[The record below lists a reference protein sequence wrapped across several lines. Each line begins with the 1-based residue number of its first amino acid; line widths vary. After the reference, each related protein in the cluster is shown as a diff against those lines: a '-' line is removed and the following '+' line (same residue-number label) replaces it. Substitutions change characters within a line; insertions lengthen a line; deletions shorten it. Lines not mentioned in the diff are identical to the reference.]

1 MIASPQGTKPLA
13 LGPAQ
18 MIPAGGSPAD
28 GFEQRPVIVTP
39 RGVDRWLAG
48 VTAGLA
54 GLGVV
59 MVFGASFF
67 LGADRLGDP
76 YLMATRQAAFLAIA
90 VLLAVVVS
98 RIPVALLRKLAYPAL
113 AAMLVLLVLVLV
125 PGIGQVRGGA
135 RRWLS
140 LGFVTF
146 EPSELL
152 KPVFVLYLAHS
163 LARKREK
170 IHSFTYGVLPHL
182 LVALVPMTLLM
193 LQPDFGAT
201 AVLALLTGAMLFV
214 GGARPGQ
221 LLALGLSGG
230 SVGFCLVF
238 FSDYRWKRVMG
249 FLDPWADPLGKGFQ
263 LVQSYLAF
271 GSGGVT
277 GVGLGHSRQKLFY
290 LPEGHTDF
298 IFALIGEEMGF
309 LGGALV
315 LLGFV
320 VLALRG
326 FRLATRARDTFTSYL
341 AFGLTFVVAMQAVLN
356 IAVVMGCL
364 PTKGMPLPL
373 LSYGGSSLV
382 TTVGMI
388 AVLLSIS
395 REVR

>member
-1 MIASPQGTKPLA
+1 MIASPHTQKPFA
-13 LGPAQ
+13 LDPTQIVGSG
-18 MIPAGGSPAD
+18 AGK
-28 GFEQRPVIVTP
+28 GFEQQPLIVTP
-39 RGVDRWLAG
+39 RGVDRWLLG
-48 VTAGLA
+48 VSAALA
-54 GLGVV
+54 SLGVV

-67 LGADRLGDP
+67 LGGERFGDP
-76 YLMATRQAAFLAIA
+76 YAMAVRQTTFLFLAVAIGVVA
-90 VLLAVVVS
+90 SRVPLSVLRS
-98 RIPVALLRKLAYPAL
+98 LAYPAL
-113 AAMLVLLVLVLV
+113 AAVILLLVFVLV

-182 LVALVPMTLLM
+182 LVALVPMFLLM

-214 GGARPGQ
+214 AGARPGQ
-221 LLALGLSGG
+221 LLTLGGLAGAA
-230 SVGFCLVF
+230 GFGLVY
-238 FSDYRWKRVMG
+238 FSDYRWKRVMA
-249 FLDPWADPLGKGFQ
+249 FVDPWDDPLGKGFQ
-263 LVQSYLAF
+263 LVQSFLAF

-277 GVGLGHSRQKLFY
+277 GVGLGHSKQKLFY

-309 LGGALV
+309 IGGALV
-315 LLGFV
+315 LVAFV
-320 VLALRG
+320 VLAFRG
-326 FRLATRARDTFTSYL
+326 FRLATRVSDVFTSYL
-341 AFGLTFVVAMQAVLN
+341 AFGLTFVVVMQAALN

-382 TTVGMI
+382 TTIGMI
-388 AVLLSIS
+388 AILLGIS

>member
-1 MIASPQGTKPLA
+1 MIGSPHDRKPLA
-13 LGPAQ
+13 LGTASAVSVPG
-18 MIPAGGSPAD
+18 IAGA
-28 GFEQRPVIVTP
+28 FQQQPVMVAS
-39 RGVDRWLAG
+39 RGVDRWL
-48 VTAGLA
+48 
-54 GLGVV
+54 LGVSAALALLGLV

-67 LGADRLGDP
+67 LGGERFGDP
-76 YLMATRQAAFLAIA
+76 YAMAMRQTTFLLFA
-90 VLLAVVVS
+90 VGIGVVAS
-98 RIPVALLRKLAYPAL
+98 RVPLPVLRRLAYPAL
-113 AAMLVLLVLVLV
+113 GVVLLLLVCVLI

-182 LVALVPMTLLM
+182 IVALVPMMLLM

-214 GGARPGQ
+214 AGARPGQ
-221 LLALGLSGG
+221 LLALGLGAASA
-230 SVGFCLVF
+230 GFVAIYW
-238 FSDYRWKRVMG
+238 SPYRWKRVMG
-249 FLDPWADPLGKGFQ
+249 FLDPWDDPLGKGFQ
-263 LVQSYLAF
+263 LVQSFLAF

-320 VLALRG
+320 ILAVRG
-326 FRLATRARDTFTSYL
+326 FRLATRAHDAFTSYV
-341 AFGLTFVVAMQAVLN
+341 AFGLTFVVVMQAALN
-356 IAVVMGCL
+356 VAVVMGCL

-382 TTVGMI
+382 TTIGMI
-388 AVLLSIS
+388 AILLGIS

>member
-1 MIASPQGTKPLA
+1 MIGSPHDRKPLA
-13 LGPAQ
+13 LGAASAVS
-18 MIPAGGSPAD
+18 PAGIAGA
-28 GFEQRPVIVTP
+28 FQQQPVMVTS
-39 RGVDRWLAG
+39 RGVDRWL
-48 VTAGLA
+48 
-54 GLGVV
+54 LGVSAALALLGLV

-67 LGADRLGDP
+67 LGGERFGDP
-76 YLMATRQAAFLAIA
+76 YAMAMRQTTFL
-90 VLLAVVVS
+90 LLAVGIGVVAS
-98 RIPVALLRKLAYPAL
+98 RVPLPVLRRLAYPAL
-113 AAMLVLLVLVLV
+113 GVVLLMLACVLI

-182 LVALVPMTLLM
+182 IVALVPMMLLM

-214 GGARPGQ
+214 AGARPGQ
-221 LLALGLSGG
+221 LLALG
-230 SVGFCLVF
+230 VGAASAGFVAIYW
-238 FSDYRWKRVMG
+238 SPYRWKRVMG
-249 FLDPWADPLGKGFQ
+249 FLDPWDDPLGKGFQ
-263 LVQSYLAF
+263 LVQSFLAF

-320 VLALRG
+320 ILAVRG
-326 FRLATRARDTFTSYL
+326 FRLATRAHDAFTSYV
-341 AFGLTFVVAMQAVLN
+341 AFGLTFVVVMQAALN

-382 TTVGMI
+382 TTIGMI
-388 AVLLSIS
+388 AVLLGIS

>member
-1 MIASPQGTKPLA
+1 MIGSPHDRKPLA
-13 LGPAQ
+13 LGTAS
-18 MIPAGGSPAD
+18 AGSAPGIA
-28 GFEQRPVIVTP
+28 GAFQQQPVMVTS
-39 RGVDRWLAG
+39 RGVDRWL
-48 VTAGLA
+48 
-54 GLGVV
+54 LGVSAALALLGLV

-67 LGADRLGDP
+67 LGGERFGDP
-76 YLMATRQAAFLAIA
+76 YAMAMRQTTFLLFA
-90 VLLAVVVS
+90 VGVGVVAS
-98 RIPVALLRKLAYPAL
+98 RVPLPVLRRLAYPAL
-113 AAMLVLLVLVLV
+113 GVVLLLLVCVLI

-170 IHSFTYGVLPHL
+170 VHSFTYGVLPHL
-182 LVALVPMTLLM
+182 IVVLVPMMLLM

-214 GGARPGQ
+214 AGARPGQ
-221 LLALGLSGG
+221 LLGLGLGAASA
-230 SVGFCLVF
+230 GFVAIYW
-238 FSDYRWKRVMG
+238 SPYRWKRVMG
-249 FLDPWADPLGKGFQ
+249 FLDPWEDPLGKGFQ
-263 LVQSYLAF
+263 LVQSFLAF

-309 LGGALV
+309 IGGALV

-320 VLALRG
+320 ILAVRG
-326 FRLATRARDTFTSYL
+326 FRLATRAHDAFTSYV
-341 AFGLTFVVAMQAVLN
+341 AFGLTFVVVMQAALN

-382 TTVGMI
+382 TTIGMI
-388 AVLLSIS
+388 AILLGIS

>member
-1 MIASPQGTKPLA
+1 MIASPRTQKPFA
-13 LGPAQ
+13 LDSTPVVRSGV
-18 MIPAGGSPAD
+18 SR
-28 GFEQRPVIVTP
+28 GFEQQPVIVTP
-39 RGVDRWLAG
+39 RGVDRWL
-48 VTAGLA
+48 
-54 GLGVV
+54 LGVAAALASLGIV

-67 LGADRLGDP
+67 LGGERFGDP
-76 YLMATRQAAFLAIA
+76 YAMAVRQTTFLFLAVGIG
-90 VLLAVVVS
+90 VVAS
-98 RIPVALLRKLAYPAL
+98 RVPLSLLRSLAYPAL
-113 AAMLVLLVLVLV
+113 AAVLILLVFVLV

-163 LARKREK
+163 LSRKREK

-182 LVALVPMTLLM
+182 LVALVPMLLLM

-214 GGARPGQ
+214 AGARAGQ
-221 LLALGLSGG
+221 LLTLSGLAG
-230 SVGFCLVF
+230 AVGFLLVY
-238 FSDYRWKRVMG
+238 SSPYRWKRVMG
-249 FLDPWADPLGKGFQ
+249 FLDPWDDPLGKGFQ
-263 LVQSYLAF
+263 LVQSFLAF

-277 GVGLGHSRQKLFY
+277 GVGLGHSKQKLFY

-309 LGGALV
+309 VGGALV
-315 LLGFV
+315 LIAFV
-320 VLALRG
+320 VLAFRG
-326 FRLATRARDTFTSYL
+326 FRLATRTSDMFTSYL
-341 AFGLTFVVAMQAVLN
+341 AFGLTFVVVMQAALN

-382 TTVGMI
+382 TTIGMI
-388 AVLLSIS
+388 AILLGIS

>member
-1 MIASPQGTKPLA
+1 MIASPHTQKPLA

-18 MIPAGGSPAD
+18 IVGGGEPPASSFVQQPL
-28 GFEQRPVIVTP
+28 VVTP
-39 RGVDRWLAG
+39 RGVDRWLLG
-48 VTAGLA
+48 VSAALA
-54 GLGVV
+54 GLGLV

-67 LGADRLGDP
+67 LGGERFGDP
-76 YLMATRQAAFLAIA
+76 YAMAVRQTTFL
-90 VLLAVVVS
+90 LLAVGIGVVAS
-98 RIPVALLRKLAYPAL
+98 RVPIALLRKLAYPAL
-113 AAMLVLLVLVLV
+113 AAVLVMLVFVLV

-140 LGFVTF
+140 LGVTF

-163 LARKREK
+163 LSRKADK

-214 GGARPGQ
+214 AGARPGQ
-221 LLALGLSGG
+221 LLTLAGLAG
-230 SVGFCLVF
+230 SAGFIAVY
-238 FSDYRWKRVMG
+238 FSPYRWKRVVA
-249 FLDPWADPLGKGFQ
+249 FLDPWDDPLGKGFQ
-263 LVQSYLAF
+263 LIQSFLAF
-271 GSGGVT
+271 GSGGVA

-309 LGGALV
+309 IGGALV
-315 LLGFV
+315 LSGFV

-326 FRLATRARDTFTSYL
+326 FRLATRASDSFTSYL
-341 AFGLTFVVAMQAVLN
+341 AFGLTFVVVMQAALN
-356 IAVVMGCL
+356 IGVVMGIF

-388 AVLLSIS
+388 AVLLGIS

>member
-1 MIASPQGTKPLA
+1 MTPSPHARKPLA

-18 MIPAGGSPAD
+18 MMASAESPT
-28 GFEQRPVIVTP
+28 GRFVQQPVIVSS
-39 RGVDRWLAG
+39 RGVDRWL
-48 VTAGLA
+48 
-54 GLGVV
+54 LGVSAALACLGLV

-67 LGADRLGDP
+67 LGGERFGDP
-76 YLMATRQAAFLAIA
+76 YMMAMRQTTFLIFA
-90 VLLAVVVS
+90 VCIGVVAS
-98 RIPVALLRKLAYPAL
+98 RVPLSVLRSLAYPAL
-113 AAMLVLLVLVLV
+113 AAVLVLLVFVLV

-146 EPSELL
+146 EPSEIL

-163 LARKREK
+163 LSRKRDK
-170 IHSFTYGVLPHL
+170 IESFTYGVLPHL
-182 LVALVPMTLLM
+182 LVALVPMVLLM

-201 AVLALLTGAMLFV
+201 AVLALLVGAMLFV
-214 GGARPGQ
+214 AGARTSH
-221 LLALGLSGG
+221 LLSLAGLAGGLGFL
-230 SVGFCLVF
+230 LVF
-238 FSDYRWKRVMG
+238 LSDYRWKRVMA

-263 LVQSYLAF
+263 LVQSFLAF
-271 GSGGVT
+271 GSGGFA

-309 LGGALV
+309 VGGALV
-315 LLGFV
+315 LAAFV

-326 FRLATRARDTFTSYL
+326 FRLATRTSDPFTSYL
-341 AFGLTFVVAMQAVLN
+341 AFGLTFVVVMQAALN
-356 IAVVMGCL
+356 IAVVLGCV

-388 AVLLSIS
+388 AVLLGIS